1 MQSDLTK
8 KVILLIAN
16 NRDKFSRDDLHSI
29 AKYADS
35 VIVDRFILGGE

>member
-1 MQSDLTK
+1 MQSELTK

-16 NRDKFSRDDLHSI
+16 NRDQFSRDDLHSI

-35 VIVDRFILGGE
+35 LIVERFILGGK